1 MSTSQQQQE
10 QLTLQ
15 PSALNSADSARLQI
29 ASPAA
34 DSPEKE
40 SAKTSVVKLRGQIND
55 MKHTK
60 TVNAKGHTERMDAM
74 AESNLAKRDARQVQY
89 DEESDAQRHRN
100 ADSKASNAKRVND
113 LSTANA
119 SKVTAMRVAN
129 EAEIVEMRRQG
140 AEGHAD
146 HKAWMYR
153 LQTQNAQEMAKLK
166 SDGARNLNAMKVQDR
181 RDDLRHKKDFAE
193 MNAAHAVD
201 MASTEQKHQSELTQS
216 RQNRDDD
223 LQRHNHQM
231 AAMGVQH
238 THEAEDQKQRQRNE
252 VNAQGTVNDAKA
264 ATQTANMKSL
274 KNKNQNA
281 MDEICRLMRAT
292 EELDA
297 AVDASTRRFFV
308 LADKVNDQR
317 SVLRSHT
324 EVQKSTVTL
333 LSTQMEYIRRVL
345 TEVKIAREKCSGADQ
360 TTGSLK
366 ELQKRLKGI
375 RGERESVR
383 RRVSRQMNV
392 FAKVNDKLLDTHKRL
407 LDK

>member
-29 ASPAA
+29 ASPA
-34 DSPEKE
+34 DSPDKD
-40 SAKTSVVKLRGQIND
+40 SPKTSVMKLRGQIND
-55 MKHTK
+55 MKDTK
-60 TVNAKGHTERMDAM
+60 TGNAKGHTERMEAM
-74 AESNLAKRDARQVQY
+74 SEQNLAKRDARQ
-89 DEESDAQRHRN
+89 SAMLRC
-100 ADSKASNAKRVND
+100 A
-113 LSTANA
+113 
-119 SKVTAMRVAN
+119 VTAMRIAN

-140 AEGHAD
+140 AEGHAE
-146 HKAWMYR
+146 HKAWMHR
-153 LQTQNAQEMAKLK
+153 LQTQNAQEMEKLK

-181 RDDLRHKKDFAE
+181 RDELRHKKDFKE

-201 MASTEQKHQSELTQS
+201 MASNEQKHQSELTQS
-216 RQNRDDD
+216 RQNRADD

-238 THEAEDQKQRQRNE
+238 THESEDQKQRQRNE

-292 EELDA
+292 EDVEA
-297 AVDASTRRFFV
+297 AVDASNQRFFV
-308 LADKVNDQR
+308 LADKVNGQR
-317 SVLRSHT
+317 TVLRSHT

-333 LSTQMEYIRRVL
+333 LSTQMEFIRRAS
-345 TEVKIAREKCSGADQ
+345 TEINVARKKCPEAEQ

-366 ELQKRLKGI
+366 ELQKRLKVI
-375 RGERESVR
+375 RGEQESLR

-392 FAKVNDKLLDTHKRL
+392 FAKVNDKLLGTHARL